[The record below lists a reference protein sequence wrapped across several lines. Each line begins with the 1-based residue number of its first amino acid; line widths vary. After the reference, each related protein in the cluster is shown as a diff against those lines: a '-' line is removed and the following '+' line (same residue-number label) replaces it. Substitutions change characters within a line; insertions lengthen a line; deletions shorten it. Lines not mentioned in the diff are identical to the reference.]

1 MRVAS
6 ALCLAATVGAQSPA
20 SGVKKVIE
28 LLTQL
33 KAKVTEETAQGAKD
47 AEEYADQCIATI
59 TGLEADVKYGGEKSE
74 ELAAIQENN
83 AAKAD
88 QYAVEVAS
96 LGPQIGKV
104 QSELKAATQVRNDEH
119 KTFLGEESELTQA
132 ANMLTQA
139 YAVLKRSLAGPA
151 AFLQKDGT
159 AVHSEADTR
168 VTKIVNALSAVIAAA
183 GAIDINATN
192 KIRAFLE
199 AEDSLSLGQ
208 PQAVV
213 RSYESRSGGI
223 LDAIEELQEKAAQNL
238 SALKTKEMD
247 AKHAFEMLAQDL
259 RNQIQAKEDALS
271 NAKMYKEEAGAAAG
285 AAGAQLQTVN
295 DSLQADKTALANSK
309 VSCQKH
315 AEEWSARKAS
325 AEQEVVVLQKAMDIL
340 AGKFSLLQVT
350 KKGDQYDKRSRASG
364 ILRKL
369 GHKLDNFGLLQA
381 AQSVSDDP
389 FVKVREM
396 INDMIMRLEKQAME
410 EATKAAR
417 CKKDIETGTRDVKV
431 KSEQMAKYQARL
443 EKSNAKY
450 GQLGSDISTLQEE
463 VKQIGIDMKAWT
475 TIRAEEKGDHA
486 ATVKDA
492 EESIEALNGAIQTL
506 SEFYGAAL
514 IQTAQPKS
522 DTGNTIIAY
531 LETAQEDYQRI
542 RQETESAEKSAVNDY
557 ERSMQDAQVSLAKKN
572 ALIDGKTQE
581 RSGLKVMISTIDD
594 DLAASVKEYDA
605 ATSFLK
611 NKQAEC
617 ANKAMSY
624 EERQQKREEEIKGLQ
639 EALEILSAE

>member
-1 MRVAS
+1 MRVS
-6 ALCLAATVGAQSPA
+6 SVLCLAAMVGAQSPA

-28 LLTQL
+28 LLTNL
-33 KAKVTEETAQGAKD
+33 KAKVVEETAQGAKD

-59 TGLEADVKYGGEKSE
+59 TGLEADVKYGGEKAE

-88 QYAVEVAS
+88 AYAVEIAS

-104 QSELKAATQVRNDEH
+104 QSELKMATQVRNDEH
-119 KTFLGEESELTQA
+119 KTFVGEESELTQA

-139 YAVLKRSLAGPA
+139 YALLKRSLTGPA
-151 AFLQKDGT
+151 AFLQKDGS
-159 AVHSEADTR
+159 HFEADTR

-199 AEDSLSLGQ
+199 AGDSLSLSQ
-208 PQAVV
+208 PQATV
-213 RSYESRSGGI
+213 RAYESRSGGI
-223 LDAIEELQEKAAQNL
+223 LDAIEKLQEKAAQNL
-238 SALKTKEMD
+238 SALKEKEMD
-247 AKHAFEMLAQDL
+247 AKHAYEMLAQDL
-259 RNQIQAKEDALS
+259 TNQIQMKEEALS
-271 NAKMYKEEAGAAAG
+271 NAKMYKEEAAANAG
-285 AAGAQLQTVN
+285 AAGGQLQTVKDGLAA
-295 DSLQADKTALANSK
+295 DSAALANSK
-309 VSCQKH
+309 VSCQRN

-325 AEQEVVVLQKAMDIL
+325 AEEEQVVLAKAIDIL
-340 AGKFSLLQVT
+340 TGKFSLLQVT

-396 INDMIMRLEKQAME
+396 ISDMIMRLEKQAME
-410 EATKAAR
+410 EASREAK
-417 CKKDIETGTRDVKV
+417 CKKDIETGTRDVKI

-463 VKQIGIDMKAWT
+463 VKQIGIDMKAWAK
-475 TIRAEEKGDHA
+475 IRAQEKADHA
-486 ATVKDA
+486 ATIKDA
-492 EESIEALNGAIQTL
+492 ELSIEALSGAIETL
-506 SEFYGAAL
+506 SEFYGASL
-514 IQTAQPKS
+514 LQVGQPKS
-522 DTGNTIIAY
+522 DTGNTIISY

-542 RQETESAEKSAVNDY
+542 RQETESAEKTAVSDY
-557 ERSMQDAQVSLAKKN
+557 ERNLQDAQVSLAKKN

-581 RSGLKVMISTIDD
+581 RSGLKVMISQVDD
-594 DLAASVKEYDA
+594 DLAGSAKEFDA
-605 ATSFLK
+605 ATEYLK

-617 ANKAMSY
+617 ANKAMSF

>member
-1 MRVAS
+1 MRVS
-6 ALCLAATVGAQSPA
+6 SVLCLAAMVGAQSPA

-28 LLTQL
+28 LLTNL
-33 KAKVTEETAQGAKD
+33 KAKVVEETAQGAKD

-59 TGLEADVKYGGEKSE
+59 TGLEADVKYGGEKAE

-88 QYAVEVAS
+88 AYAVEIAS

-104 QSELKAATQVRNDEH
+104 QSELKMATQVRNDEH
-119 KTFLGEESELTQA
+119 KTFVGEESELTQA

-139 YAVLKRSLAGPA
+139 YALLKRSLTGPA
-151 AFLQKDGT
+151 AFLQKDGS
-159 AVHSEADTR
+159 HFEADTR

-199 AEDSLSLGQ
+199 AGDSLSLSQ
-208 PQAVV
+208 PQATV
-213 RSYESRSGGI
+213 RAYESRSGGI

-238 SALKTKEMD
+238 SALKKKEMD
-247 AKHAFEMLAQDL
+247 AKHAYEMLAQDL
-259 RNQIQAKEDALS
+259 TNQIQMKEEALS
-271 NAKMYKEEAGAAAG
+271 NAKMYKEEAAANAG
-285 AAGAQLQTVN
+285 AAGGQLQTVKDGLAA
-295 DSLQADKTALANSK
+295 DSAALANSK
-309 VSCQKH
+309 VSCQRN

-325 AEQEVVVLQKAMDIL
+325 AEEEQVVLAKAIDIL
-340 AGKFSLLQVT
+340 TGKFSLLQVT

-396 INDMIMRLEKQAME
+396 ISDMIMRLEKQAME
-410 EATKAAR
+410 EASREAK
-417 CKKDIETGTRDVKV
+417 CKKDIETGTRDVKI

-463 VKQIGIDMKAWT
+463 VKQIGIDMKAWAK
-475 TIRAEEKGDHA
+475 IRAQEKADHA
-486 ATVKDA
+486 ATIKDA
-492 EESIEALNGAIQTL
+492 ELSIEALSGAIETL
-506 SEFYGAAL
+506 SEFYGASL
-514 IQTAQPKS
+514 LQVGQPKS
-522 DTGNTIIAY
+522 DTGNTIISY

-542 RQETESAEKSAVNDY
+542 RQETESAEKTAVSDY
-557 ERSMQDAQVSLAKKN
+557 ERNLQDAQVSLAKKN

-581 RSGLKVMISTIDD
+581 RSGLKVMISQVDD
-594 DLAASVKEYDA
+594 DLAGSAKEFDA
-605 ATSFLK
+605 ATEYLK

-617 ANKAMSY
+617 ANKAMSF